1 MTEKKRV
8 WKVTLSIEKTTGE
21 LFGPLWAKLND
32 EQYQQSVDLF
42 TKRAIANS
50 FDLDW
55 LRGKRV
61 LDAGCGSGR
70 YSVSLAMHGA
80 SEIIAMDV
88 SESGLSEARR
98 RTIDFP
104 QISFQ
109 HASVLDIPFSDNQFD
124 LVWCAGVIHHT
135 TDFDKGISEV
145 SRVVKETNGKLFL
158 LLYGAGGLRW
168 KLIKSVRPLLRD
180 LGDQFLSN
188 AIDNT
193 GLPANNRKHFMDD
206 LLVPIQR
213 LTTIT
218 ELTEILHQ
226 NGFTSI
232 ERWTGETFDHES
244 TILTQL
250 EDMEKILSIV
260 TSCQVISETEEQH
273 SLSKIMRN
281 IAENYCS
288 EARALID
295 SQKISEAIKK
305 QIILGEGLLR
315 VVASN
320 KSSE

>member
-1 MTEKKRV
+1 M
-8 WKVTLSIEKTTGE
+8 SIEKNTGE
-21 LFGPLWAKLND
+21 LFGPLWEKLND
-32 EQYQQSVDLF
+32 TQYQQSVDLF

-55 LRGKRV
+55 LKGKRV

-70 YSVSLAMHGA
+70 YSVAMAMHGA
-80 SEIIAMDV
+80 SEITAIDV
-88 SESGLSEARR
+88 SESGLREARR
-98 RTIDFP
+98 RTGDFP

-109 HASVLDIPFSDNQFD
+109 HASVLDIPFPDDQFD

-135 TDFDKGISEV
+135 SDFHKGISEV
-145 SRVVKETNGKLFL
+145 SRVVKETDGKLFL

-168 KLIKSVRPLLRD
+168 KLIKSVRPLIRD
-180 LGDQFLSN
+180 LGETFLSD
-188 AIDNT
+188 AIEHT

-213 LTTIT
+213 LTTMT
-218 ELTEILHQ
+218 ELTETLHEL
-226 NGFTSI
+226 GFKSV

-244 TILTQL
+244 TIFTQL
-250 EDMEKILSIV
+250 EDMKKVLSIV
-260 TSCQVISETEEQH
+260 TSCQTLSETEEQR
-273 SLSKIMRN
+273 SLCKIMRN

-295 SQKISEAIKK
+295 DQKVPEAIKK

-320 KSSE
+320 KSPR

>member
-1 MTEKKRV
+1 M
-8 WKVTLSIEKTTGE
+8 SIEKNTGE
-21 LFGPLWAKLND
+21 LFGPLWEKLSD
-32 EQYQQSVDLF
+32 QQYQESVDLF

-70 YSVSLAMHGA
+70 YSVALAMHGA
-80 SEIIAMDV
+80 SEIIAIDV

-98 RTIDFP
+98 RTLDFP
-104 QISFQ
+104 QISFK
-109 HASVLDIPFSDNQFD
+109 HASVLDIPFPDDQFD

-135 TDFDKGISEV
+135 TDFHKGISEV
-145 SRVVKETNGKLFL
+145 SRVVRESNGKLFL

-168 KLIKSVRPLLRD
+168 KLIKSVRPLLKD
-180 LGDQFLSN
+180 LGEQFLSD
-188 AIDNT
+188 AIEHT

-213 LTTIT
+213 LTTMT
-218 ELTEILHQ
+218 ELNEILHQ
-226 NGFTSI
+226 NGFTSV

-244 TILTQL
+244 TIFTQL
-250 EDMEKILSIV
+250 EDMEKVLSIV
-260 TSCQVISETEEQH
+260 TSCKVISETAEQH
-273 SLSKIMRN
+273 SLSNIMKN

-295 SQKISEAIKK
+295 NPKVPEAIKK

-320 KSSE
+320 KSSR